1 MIETVIFHVDIDAF
15 FAAVEI
21 LDNPDLAEKPL
32 IVGGLSKRGVVS
44 TASYEARKYGI
55 HSAMP
60 MIQALRLCPHATVVP
75 ARHARYN
82 EVSARVMGILREFS
96 SDVHQISIDEAF
108 LDMSGTERLWGR
120 PREAALKLKE
130 RVHEETGMTISVG
143 IGPNRLIAKM
153 ASDYNKPDGLCK
165 VSESK
170 KELFI
175 DAVGL
180 KKLWGVGKATQEELK
195 RHRITTTDEL
205 RAIPIE
211 RLKKLFGNSMGS
223 FLHHVV
229 RGIDPGIF
237 GEAKSRSISTEHT
250 FLEDVGDREVLEET
264 LLSMSHEV
272 MFRSLDERKIARTI
286 GIKIR
291 LSDFSTSTVQTT
303 PAEAILSAEQVYA
316 LAKELLARKWRSGM
330 KVRLIGVGLYQLY
343 DGASPI
349 QGELFESEHEK
360 KRKLEEVVLALQKEG
375 HRLIKAANLGKHPLG
390 DEDQHG

>member
-21 LDNPDLAEKPL
+21 LDNPDLAKKPL

-75 ARHARYN
+75 ARHARYS

-180 KKLWGVGKATQEELK
+180 HKLWGVGKATREELK
-195 RHRITTTDEL
+195 KQKITTTEEL
-205 RAIPIE
+205 RAIPLE

-264 LLSMSHEV
+264 LISMSHEV
-272 MFRSLDERKIARTI
+272 MFRSLDERKIARTV
-286 GIKIR
+286 GVKIR

-303 PAEAILSAEQVYA
+303 PAEAIFSAEQVYA
-316 LAKELLARKWRSGM
+316 IAKELLARKWRSGM

-375 HRLIKAANLGKHPLG
+375 HVLIKAANLGKHPLG
-390 DEDQHG
+390 DEDQQG

>member
-21 LDNPDLAEKPL
+21 LDNPDLAGLPL
-32 IVGGLSKRGVVS
+32 IVGGFSKRGVVT
-44 TASYEARKYGI
+44 TASYEARKYGV

-75 ARHARYN
+75 TRRTRYS

-175 DAVGL
+175 DAV
-180 KKLWGVGKATQEELK
+180 
-195 RHRITTTDEL
+195 
-205 RAIPIE
+205 
-211 RLKKLFGNSMGS
+211 
-223 FLHHVV
+223 
-229 RGIDPGIF
+229 
-237 GEAKSRSISTEHT
+237 
-250 FLEDVGDREVLEET
+250 
-264 LLSMSHEV
+264 
-272 MFRSLDERKIARTI
+272 
-286 GIKIR
+286 
-291 LSDFSTSTVQTT
+291 
-303 PAEAILSAEQVYA
+303 
-316 LAKELLARKWRSGM
+316 
-330 KVRLIGVGLYQLY
+330 
-343 DGASPI
+343 
-349 QGELFESEHEK
+349 
-360 KRKLEEVVLALQKEG
+360 
-375 HRLIKAANLGKHPLG
+375 
-390 DEDQHG
+390 

>member
-21 LDNPDLAEKPL
+21 LDDPGLAGKPL

-44 TASYEARKYGI
+44 TASYEARKYGV

-60 MIQALRLCPHATVVP
+60 MTQALRLCPHATVIP
-75 ARHARYN
+75 GRHARYS
-82 EVSARVMGILREFS
+82 EVSAQVMGILREFS

-180 KKLWGVGKATQEELK
+180 KKLWGVGKVTQEELK
-195 RHRITTTDEL
+195 SQKITTTGEL
-205 RAIPIE
+205 RSIPLE

-223 FLHHVV
+223 FLYHVV

-237 GEAKSRSISTEHT
+237 SEAKSRSISTEHT

-272 MFRSLDERKIARTI
+272 MFRSLDERQIARTI
-286 GIKIR
+286 GVKIR

-316 LAKELLARKWRSGM
+316 IAKELLAQKWRPGM

-343 DGASPI
+343 DGTSPL

-360 KRKLEEVVLALQKEG
+360 KRKLEAVVLALQKEG
-375 HRLIKAANLGKHPLG
+375 HVLVKAANLGKTPPH
-390 DEDQHG
+390 DENQHS

>member
-1 MIETVIFHVDIDAF
+1 
-15 FAAVEI
+15 
-21 LDNPDLAEKPL
+21 LAKKPL

-75 ARHARYN
+75 ARHARYS

-180 KKLWGVGKATQEELK
+180 SKLWGVGKATQEELK
-195 RHRITTTDEL
+195 RHRITTTEEL

-211 RLKKLFGNSMGS
+211 RMKKLFGNSMGS
-223 FLHHVV
+223 FLFHVV

-237 GEAKSRSISTEHT
+237 SEAKSRSISTEHT

-272 MFRSLDERKIARTI
+272 MFRSLDERKIARTV
-286 GIKIR
+286 GVKIR

-303 PAEAILSAEQVYA
+303 PAEAIFSAEQVYA
-316 LAKELLARKWRSGM
+316 IAKELLARKWRSGM

-375 HRLIKAANLGKHPLG
+375 HVLIKAANLGKHPLG
-390 DEDQHG
+390 DEDQQG

>member
-21 LDNPDLAEKPL
+21 LDNPDLAKKPL

-75 ARHARYN
+75 ARHARYS

-180 KKLWGVGKATQEELK
+180 HKLWGVGKATREELK
-195 RHRITTTDEL
+195 KQKITTTEEL
-205 RAIPIE
+205 RAIPLE

-272 MFRSLDERKIARTI
+272 MFRSLDERKIARTV
-286 GIKIR
+286 GVKIR

-303 PAEAILSAEQVYA
+303 PAEAIFSAEQVYA
-316 LAKELLARKWRSGM
+316 IAKELLARKWRSGM

-375 HRLIKAANLGKHPLG
+375 HVLIKAANLGKHPLG
-390 DEDQHG
+390 DEDQQG